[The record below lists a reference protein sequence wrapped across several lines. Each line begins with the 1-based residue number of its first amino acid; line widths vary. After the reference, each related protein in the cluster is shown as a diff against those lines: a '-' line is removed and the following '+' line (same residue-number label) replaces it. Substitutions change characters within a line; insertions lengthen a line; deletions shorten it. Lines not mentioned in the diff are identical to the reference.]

1 MTTKLFKSVG
11 VGVRN
16 GHTKVRWAN
25 DMVSRIKL
33 FSKKGEEV
41 NFIELPQA
49 MSKLAALEYF
59 QANAKMEGD
68 QAYVVSQKIA
78 EMTRD
83 AKKGE
88 VEVKVKATKAV
99 TKAVKVTKSAV
110 TA

>member
-41 NFIELPQA
+41 NFIELPQP

-88 VEVKVKATKAV
+88 VKVKATKAV

>member
-16 GHTKVRWAN
+16 GHIKVRWAN

-33 FSKKGEEV
+33 FNKKGEEV

-49 MSKLAALEYF
+49 MTKLAALEYF
-59 QANAKMEGD
+59 QANATLEGD

-88 VEVKVKATKAV
+88 VKVKATKP
-99 TKAVKVTKSAV
+99 AVKATRAAKAAV